1 MTVVN
6 PKSISGINS
15 ITTGSGSDNL
25 LTIHTSD
32 ANNTERVRVN
42 SSGDVIVGSG
52 ITVSPDGNIF
62 ATGIITATSYSGIDL
77 SAVTGAT
84 GDFSIA
90 DKIVHTGDTNT
101 AIRFPDADTI
111 TTETGGSER
120 VRITSGGSVLV
131 GKTATSL
138 TTDGV
143 RIDPSLA
150 AITASSTS
158 TNQSTANGATLYLI
172 NSSATDNNFSNI
184 GGYNSN
190 GLVTSQINFIN
201 TSHSS
206 RTGDITFRTHTGSS
220 MPERLKIAS
229 GGDVTVNTGNL
240 VIGTSGK
247 GIDFSATSDLSGSS
261 SELLDD
267 YEEGTYTSVLTGS
280 GGGTH
285 NIVGCSYVKTGRQ
298 VSVQVS
304 LANPGSNSVSGN
316 WSFTLPFQAV
326 NASGFA
332 YFGGYITYT
341 RNLPGFS
348 EGDGNFCNYAIHT
361 YNGQSSALFYKIRNG
376 SGEANLISGSLDND
390 AILAWTMVYNTST

>member
-6 PKSISGINS
+6 PKSVSGINS

-348 EGDGNFCNYAIHT
+348 EGDGNFCNYAMHT

>member
-131 GKTATSL
+131 GKTATTL

>member
-6 PKSISGINS
+6 PKSVSGINS

>member
-1 MTVVN
+1 
-6 PKSISGINS
+6 
-15 ITTGSGSDNL
+15 
-25 LTIHTSD
+25 
-32 ANNTERVRVN
+32 

>member
-6 PKSISGINS
+6 PKSVSGINS

-120 VRITSGGSVLV
+120 TRVDSGGRVIIGGTTPLDSTAGALTVDCGTSGGRIALR
-131 GKTATSL
+131 G
-138 TTDGV
+138 TT
-143 RIDPSLA
+143 
-150 AITASSTS
+150 TNASSGIGEVFAHWDTNKVAGFQMRSGTDTS
-158 TNQSTANGATLYLI
+158 NKDDGTIEFYTANGSGVVEQLA
-172 NSSATDNNFSNI
+172 
-184 GGYNSN
+184 
-190 GLVTSQINFIN
+190 
-201 TSHSS
+201 
-206 RTGDITFRTHTGSS
+206 
-220 MPERLKIAS
+220 IAAA
-229 GGDVTVNTGNL
+229 GDVTVKTGNL

-247 GIDFSATSDLSGSS
+247 GIDFSATSDSAGSMT
-261 SELLDD
+261 SELFSD
-267 YEEGTYTSVLTGS
+267 YEEGTFTLTEN
-280 GGGTH
+280 GGISITVYVAEYIRIGRMVH
-285 NIVGCSYVKTGRQ
+285 IEVG
-298 VSVQVS
+298 
-304 LANPGSNSVSGN
+304 LAVASNSDGGVIQFSG
-316 WSFTLPFQAV
+316 LPFAV
-326 NASGFA
+326 KDTADNTGGLHLVSTNSGRNDLIFAIRGTDDVAVTTNQNLNAS
-332 YFGGYITYT
+332 
-341 RNLPGFS
+341 RS
-348 EGDGNFCNYAIHT
+348 NYS
-361 YNGQSSALFYKIRNG
+361 NKQLKF
-376 SGEANLISGSLDND
+376 SGSYT
-390 AILAWTMVYNTST
+390 AA

>member
-6 PKSISGINS
+6 PKSVSGINS

-131 GKTATSL
+131 GKTATTL

>member
-390 AILAWTMVYNTST
+390 AILAWTIVYNTST